1 MNEYSLSHADT
12 KDGNLP
18 RKMTD
23 SILTD
28 ARVGERVARARAD
41 DQLRWILRNEFV
53 QSYLVIPIDRDSRT
67 FEHEILID
75 VPGEGVIII
84 DHNKI

>member
-1 MNEYSLSHADT
+1 M
-12 KDGNLP
+12 P
-18 RKMTD
+18 D

-28 ARVGERVARARAD
+28 ARVGERVAWARTD

-53 QSYLVIPIDRDSRT
+53 QGYLVIPIDSNSRS
-67 FEHEILID
+67 FEDEVLID

-84 DHNKI
+84 DHHKI

>member
-12 KDGNLP
+12 EDGNLP
-18 RKMTD
+18 REMTD

-28 ARVGERVARARAD
+28 ARVGERMARARTD

-53 QSYLVIPIDRDSRT
+53 QGYLVIPIDRNSRA

-75 VPGEGVIII
+75 VPGERVIII
-84 DHNKI
+84 DHDKI